1 MIDIHQVIK
10 KLKVAVIVGDF
21 EKPGYYIPEWNA
33 IFINQELNEIER
45 AAEQAVE
52 DAVKYADESELP
64 DVDSLHE
71 DVFA

>member
-1 MIDIHQVIK
+1 MKTLSQT
-10 KLKVAVIVGDF
+10 LEEGWLT
-21 EKPGYYIPEWNA
+21 EE
-33 IFINQELNEIER
+33 ELNEIER

>member
-1 MIDIHQVIK
+1 M
-10 KLKVAVIVGDF
+10 
-21 EKPGYYIPEWNA
+21 
-33 IFINQELNEIER
+33 ELNEQ
-45 AAEQAVE
+45 AEQAVE

>member
-1 MIDIHQVIK
+1 MSVTRIVNMVILKGTNK
-10 KLKVAVIVGDF
+10 K
-21 EKPGYYIPEWNA
+21 
-33 IFINQELNEIER
+33 LNEIER

>member
-1 MIDIHQVIK
+1 MIVMQIRMQRK
-10 KLKVAVIVGDF
+10 TWLT
-21 EKPGYYIPEWNA
+21 EE
-33 IFINQELNEIER
+33 ELNEIER

>member
-1 MIDIHQVIK
+1 M
-10 KLKVAVIVGDF
+10 IVGYPIKDDG
-21 EKPGYYIPEWNA
+21 EE
-33 IFINQELNEIER
+33 ELNEIER

>member
-1 MIDIHQVIK
+1 MK
-10 KLKVAVIVGDF
+10 
-21 EKPGYYIPEWNA
+21 
-33 IFINQELNEIER
+33 LNEH
-45 AAEQAVE
+45 EQAVE